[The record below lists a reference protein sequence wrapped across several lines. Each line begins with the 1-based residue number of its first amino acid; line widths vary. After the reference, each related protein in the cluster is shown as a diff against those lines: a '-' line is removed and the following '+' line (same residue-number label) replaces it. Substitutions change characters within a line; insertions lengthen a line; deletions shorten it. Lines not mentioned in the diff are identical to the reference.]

1 MVLSMRPSDRRTTAS
16 RGARCGGLAVALGVG
31 IAVATGNG
39 VAWADTAG
47 ADSAGASVGHSRS
60 ATGTHAPTGRP
71 PARPESTHRRGAA
84 TATAAASAATVAA
97 PDSAALQQETPVT
110 ASRALAHSAPR
121 PTLLVRV
128 SAPAPQRSLHLDI
141 VRAATPIVVP
151 TITTATVDTTPSTPT
166 QSPIAKIVALP
177 GRIVNAL
184 LGLVGI
190 TTSAANGPSPIS
202 PAPIA
207 EFVFVA
213 FRRLEEIVGLDAPRA
228 AHPVLINQ
236 TYTGSL
242 TTPTPTVA
250 QFLNAASAEYVL
262 GGVPAG
268 LKPFTV
274 NGWPMTSTN
283 TLTGESAL
291 VWVTPQNQIIIAY
304 QGTTGG
310 THLLVNPL
318 IAVSQIVADIQ
329 GISTNTTPAAFD
341 DSLEF
346 AHQVQAE
353 AALQG
358 YAPSDIFVTGH
369 SLGGWEAEYV
379 SQYTGLGGIG
389 FESLGLS
396 ATGQGNGADSLFV
409 NVATYGDPAA
419 FLATDLPGLQ
429 PFIGPYVAG
438 GGSKP
443 HYGSIVLVGDPS
455 AQNPMSNA
463 SAWWGTGIVGDLAFG
478 AVFFGQFFSY
488 HLPGVQAYNLDVDQD
503 PGVVPWL
510 GITSGPVYTGYGEL
524 TIPEFMQAA
533 SDAGILIAP

>member
-1 MVLSMRPSDRRTTAS
+1 MTLSDRRSTDGRTARYS
-16 RGARCGGLAVALGVG
+16 GLAMALGLG
-31 IAVATGNG
+31 FAVATSHG
-39 VAWADTAG
+39 VAWADTTG
-47 ADSAGASVGHSRS
+47 ADSAGASVSHSRS
-60 ATGTHAPTGRP
+60 ATGTHAPTDRT
-71 PARPESTHRRGAA
+71 PARPKATHGRGAA
-84 TATAAASAATVAA
+84 HTSIAKVAA
-97 PDSAALQQETPVT
+97 PDSAALQQGAPVT
-110 ASRALAHSAPR
+110 ANRALAQSSPR

-128 SAPAPQRSLHLDI
+128 SAPAQQTSLRLNTTP
-141 VRAATPIVVP
+141 ATTPIATP
-151 TITTATVDTTPSTPT
+151 TITTATVGTTPSTPT
-166 QSPIAKIVALP
+166 LSPIAKIVALP

-207 EFVFVA
+207 ELVFAA
-213 FRRLEEIVGLDAPRA
+213 FRRLEDIAGLDAPPA
-228 AHPVLINQ
+228 AQPVLVNQ

-250 QFLNAASAEYVL
+250 QFLNAATAGYVL

-283 TLTGESAL
+283 TLTGESAQA
-291 VWVTPQNQIIIAY
+291 WVTPQNQVIIAY

-318 IAVSQIVADIQ
+318 IAVTQILADMQ

-346 AHQVQAE
+346 AQQVQAE

-379 SQYTGLGGIG
+379 SQNTGLGGIG

-396 ATGQGNGADSLFV
+396 TTVPGNGADSLFV

-455 AQNPMSNA
+455 GQNPMTNA
-463 SAWWGTGIVGDLAFG
+463 SAWWGTGVVGDLAFG
-478 AVFFGQFFSY
+478 AIFLGQFFSY

-503 PGVVPWL
+503 PGIVPWL
-510 GITSGPVYTGYGEL
+510 GIASGPVYAGYGEL

>member
-1 MVLSMRPSDRRTTAS
+1 
-16 RGARCGGLAVALGVG
+16 VALGVG
-31 IAVATGNG
+31 IAVATSHG
-39 VAWADTAG
+39 VAWADTTG
-47 ADSAGASVGHSRS
+47 ADSAGVSVSHSRS
-60 ATGTHAPTGRP
+60 ATGHAAPGRT
-71 PARPESTHRRGAA
+71 PARPTATQGRDAAA
-84 TATAAASAATVAA
+84 TSATKLAA
-97 PDSAALQQETPVT
+97 PDSAALQQGTPV
-110 ASRALAHSAPR
+110 AANRALAQSSSR
-121 PTLLVRV
+121 PTLLVTV
-128 SAPAPQRSLHLDI
+128 SAPAQQRLLRLNTAH
-141 VRAATPIVVP
+141 AATAVTPIATP
-151 TITTATVDTTPSTPT
+151 TITTITTPSTPT
-166 QSPIAKIVALP
+166 LSPIAEIVALP

-207 EFVFVA
+207 QLVFAA
-213 FRRLEEIVGLDAPRA
+213 FRRLEEIAGLDAPPA
-228 AHPVLINQ
+228 AQPVLLHQ

-250 QFLNAASAEYVL
+250 QFLNAATAEYVL

-274 NGWPMTSTN
+274 NGWPVTSTN
-283 TLTGESAL
+283 TLTGESAQ

-310 THLLVNPL
+310 THLLANPL
-318 IAVSQIVADIQ
+318 IAVTQILADMQ
-329 GISTNTTPAAFD
+329 GISTNTTPAAFH
-341 DSLEF
+341 DSLNF
-346 AHQVQAE
+346 AQQVRAA

-358 YAPSDIFVTGH
+358 YADSDIFVTGH

-379 SQYTGLGGIG
+379 SQQTGLGGIG
-389 FESLGLS
+389 FESLGLLPTT
-396 ATGQGNGADSLFV
+396 ADPDNGANSLFV

-455 AQNPMSNA
+455 AQNPMTNA

-478 AVFFGQFFSY
+478 AVFLGQFFSY

-503 PGVVPWL
+503 PGIVPWL
-510 GITSGPVYTGYGEL
+510 GITRGPVYTGYGEL

-533 SDAGILIAP
+533 SDAHILIAP

>member
-1 MVLSMRPSDRRTTAS
+1 MRPSDRRTAD
-16 RGARCGGLAVALGVG
+16 RCRARCGNLAVALGVG
-31 IAVATGNG
+31 ITVMTGNG
-39 VAWADTAG
+39 VAWADTTG

-60 ATGTHAPTGRP
+60 VTGTHAPTGRP
-71 PARPESTHRRGAA
+71 PARPESTHGRGAR
-84 TATAAASAATVAA
+84 TATAASAAKESA
-97 PDSAALQQETPVT
+97 PDSAALQQETPATVN
-110 ASRALAHSAPR
+110 RALAHSAQR
-121 PTLLVRV
+121 PTLLMRV
-128 SAPAPQRSLHLDI
+128 SAPAQQSSLRLNTA
-141 VRAATPIVVP
+141 RAATPIAVP
-151 TITTATVDTTPSTPT
+151 TITTAAVDTTPGTPT
-166 QSPIAKIVALP
+166 LSPIAKIVALP

-207 EFVFVA
+207 EFVFAA
-213 FRRLEEIVGLDAPRA
+213 FRRLEDILGLDAPPA
-228 AHPVLINQ
+228 AQPVLIHQ

-283 TLTGESAL
+283 TLTGESAQ

-329 GISTNTTPAAFD
+329 GTSTDTTPAAFD
-341 DSLEF
+341 DSLAF
-346 AHQVQAE
+346 ARQVQAE

-358 YAPSDIFVTGH
+358 YAPGDIFVTGH

-396 ATGQGNGADSLFV
+396 ATSQGNGADSLFV

-478 AVFFGQFFSY
+478 AVFLGQFFSY
-488 HLPGVQAYNLDVDQD
+488 HLPGVQAYNLDVGQD

-533 SDAGILIAP
+533 SEAMILIAP